1 MIQLKEGFGI
11 KKLIWFRKKFSLGDF
26 MAVSHDTKTACA
38 IKQGGLL
45 DYVKPIIVY
54 QICLQSSTAIFSIL
68 YNVIRCLFF
77 LINLK
82 IHNYWMC

>member
-1 MIQLKEGFGI
+1 M
-11 KKLIWFRKKFSLGDF
+11 KKSIWFRKQFSFGDF

-54 QICLQSSTAIFSIL
+54 QICLQSSTAI
-68 YNVIRCLFF
+68 YGFF
-77 LINLK
+77 
-82 IHNYWMC
+82 